1 MSNCQSGHWCPRIM
15 PLARAPVRFVRHWA
29 WIGPQC
35 DPRYSAALWIKSQ
48 QGPSLVPWTTCTPLA
63 LASSR
68 PTPHTHKYAHTS
80 AHAYTHTL
88 GPYLRLP
95 CGFGATRAQVAV
107 SSQAALSQ
115 KAQATD
121 THKCYRRSCLSPQI
135 PMWKPNSQY
144 DSVRGLGL
152 WEVIRPQGWSPQKWD
167 WFCYKKDSRELPRPS
182 VMWGHPSVNWEL
194 TLTRYQIC
202 RHLDL
207 GLPQLQTIRNK
218 FLLFISLPVHSG
230 VTAWMD

>member
-1 MSNCQSGHWCPRIM
+1 MSNCHSGHWRPTC
-15 PLARAPVRFVRHWA
+15 
-29 WIGPQC
+29 
-35 DPRYSAALWIKSQ
+35 S
-48 QGPSLVPWTTCTPLA
+48 GPSEVCKALGMNRTAVWSPIFSCTLDKTPTRPFFSPMDNLHSTSSCLLKTYTTYTQIC
-63 LASSR
+63 
-68 PTPHTHKYAHTS
+68 THKHTCI
-80 AHAYTHTL
+80 YTHTWTL
-88 GPYLRLP
+88 SQTTR
-95 CGFGATRAQVAV
+95 GFGAMRAQAAV

-115 KAQATD
+115 KAWATD
-121 THKCYRRSCLSPQI
+121 TDKCYRRSCLSPQI

-144 DSVRGLGL
+144 DSVKGSGL
-152 WEVIRPQGWSPQKWD
+152 WEVIRPQGQSPQKWD
-167 WFCYKKDSRELPRPS
+167 WFYYKRDPRELPCPS

-194 TLTRYQIC
+194 TLTRHQIC